1 MGVFIGA
8 TGRKRYLVIHT
19 RWKKSRGADMAS
31 YETFEFKSLKK
42 AKEYADMM
50 TADGYYVK
58 IIKA

>member
-1 MGVFIGA
+1 MAVFIGA
-8 TGRKRYLVIHT
+8 TGRKKYYVMHY
-19 RWKKSRGADMAS
+19 RWNKKRGVDMAS

-58 IIKA
+58 IVKM